1 MGNSSPKRHAAA
13 ELAAVSLGLQIV
25 KDLPRPLGCNVAP
38 RQLGKRR
45 SDKAPRVVIRKPFKQ
60 SHGDCQGR
68 HGVGIGTR
76 ARAEI
81 EFHLFFTL
89 ALKVAKQLWGNLWS
103 PRPAM

>member
-1 MGNSSPKRHAAA
+1 VGNSFPKRCAAG
-13 ELAAVSLGLQIV
+13 ELAAVSLGPQIV

-45 SDKAPRVVIRKPFKQ
+45 SNKAPRVIIRKPFKQ

-76 ARAEI
+76 ASAEI
-81 EFHLFFTL
+81 EFHLCFAF
-89 ALKVAKQLWGNLWS
+89 ALNVVKQLWRD
-103 PRPAM
+103 PRSLEPPK